1 MNETLNLVS
10 ALLEGFLFGAIFFAG
25 LWWTVQEGTPSKKP
39 TRRFLSSLMLRI
51 IFCLAGFYFA
61 SGSHWDRLLMCLFGF
76 FIVRCIVMKLIRLPE
91 EESNQL
97 TQEAN
102 HAT

>member
-25 LWWTVQEGTPSKKP
+25 LWWTVQEGPSSKRP
-39 TRRFLSSLMLRI
+39 ALQFIGSLMLRI
-51 IFCLAGFYFA
+51 TILVAGFYFA
-61 SGSHWDRLLMCLFGF
+61 SGGHWDRVLMCLFGF

-97 TQEAN
+97 AKEAN

>member
-10 ALLEGFLFGAIFFAG
+10 ALVEGFLFGAIFFAG
-25 LWWTVQEGTPSKKP
+25 LWWTVQEGLSSKRP
-39 TRRFLSSLMLRI
+39 ALRFLSSQILRI
-51 IFCLAGFYFA
+51 TVLVAGFYFA
-61 SGSHWDRLLMCLFGF
+61 SCGHWDRLLMCLFGF

-91 EESNQL
+91 EKSNQL
-97 TQEAN
+97 AKEAN

>member
-10 ALLEGFLFGAIFFAG
+10 ALVEGFLFGVIFFAG
-25 LWWTVQEGTPSKKP
+25 LWWTVQEGTSSKRP
-39 TRRFLSSLMLRI
+39 TLRFLSSLMLRI
-51 IFCLAGFYFA
+51 IFCLVGFYFA
-61 SGSHWDRLLMCLFGF
+61 SDGHWDRLLMCLFGF

>member
-10 ALLEGFLFGAIFFAG
+10 ALVEGFLFGAVFFAG
-25 LWWTVQEGTPSKKP
+25 LWWTVQKGGSSKKTP
-39 TRRFLSSLMLRI
+39 LWFLSSLMLRI
-51 IFCLAGFYFA
+51 TVSITGFYFV
-61 SGSHWDRLLMCLFGF
+61 SGGHWGRWLMCLLGF
-76 FIVRCIVMKLIRLPE
+76 FIVRCIVMRLIRLPE

-97 TQEAN
+97 SKEAN